1 MSVILIGMPASG
13 KSTLGVLLAKKLGLR
28 FIDSDLLIQETEGK
42 LLHDIIEERGID
54 GFLEVENR
62 VNASITDTAAIIS
75 TGGSAVYCAEAM
87 EHLRTLGKVVYL
99 KISLETMLSRLGDY
113 VHRGVVLPDGYTLED
128 MYKYFGDRE
137 IALCRELTKLHE
149 EIIRTTLSE
158 AIKKYTETAPKGEFV
173 LVIKGYK
180 GEDEATD
187 KPEPLEMVKQ
197 LMAEGKSLKDAVKE
211 TSKALSYP
219 KNHLY
224 DAALEM
230 ISKEEE

>member
-28 FIDSDLLIQETEGK
+28 FIDSDLLIQETEGR

-128 MYKYFGDRE
+128 MYNERSVLYERYADVIAEVRDGQISETLAKIERE
-137 IALCRELTKLHE
+137 
-149 EIIRTTLSE
+149 
-158 AIKKYTETAPKGEFV
+158 V
-173 LVIKGYK
+173 
-180 GEDEATD
+180 
-187 KPEPLEMVKQ
+187 
-197 LMAEGKSLKDAVKE
+197 AEK
-211 TSKALSYP
+211 
-219 KNHLY
+219 
-224 DAALEM
+224 
-230 ISKEEE
+230 